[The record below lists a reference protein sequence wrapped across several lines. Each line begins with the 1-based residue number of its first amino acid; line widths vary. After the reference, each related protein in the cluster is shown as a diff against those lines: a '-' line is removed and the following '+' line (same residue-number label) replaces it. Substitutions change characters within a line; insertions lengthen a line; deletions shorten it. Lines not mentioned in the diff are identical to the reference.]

1 MYKATEL
8 HFPLCLHRPERLS
21 FFKYLLCVSFVAL
34 ELKNSLSSF
43 VEKETILDYDREA
56 ELALQRLTTGDVD
69 VNKLTSAWTRSY
81 VEVITHFIVFLSC

>member
-1 MYKATEL
+1 M
-8 HFPLCLHRPERLS
+8 
-21 FFKYLLCVSFVAL
+21 SFVAL

-43 VEKETILDYDREA
+43 VENETILDYDREA

-81 VEVITHFIVFLSC
+81 VEVITHFIVLLSC

>member
-1 MYKATEL
+1 M
-8 HFPLCLHRPERLS
+8 
-21 FFKYLLCVSFVAL
+21 SFVAL

>member
-1 MYKATEL
+1 MT
-8 HFPLCLHRPERLS
+8 
-21 FFKYLLCVSFVAL
+21 FVAL